1 MFLGVAGI
9 IYYSWLLIVL
19 FIAFILGYEGNKAIS
34 IPGIVVGII
43 FLLLAVYTW
52 SFSYLQKGGDK
63 ILLKLPYRSKVKIN
77 QMTLLSSW
85 RNFQVYQLKSD
96 YQSYSVL
103 MMSRKKNKQ
112 SMKSDIEI
120 AQETKELPIN
130 EIAAKV
136 GLKEEDLE
144 PYGHDKAKITW
155 QAINR
160 TRASKK
166 LGKLV
171 LVTSISP
178 TPAGEG
184 KSTITIGLGDAIHN
198 QLHQNTMIALR
209 EPSMGP
215 VFGLKGG
222 ATGGGK
228 AQIIPM
234 EDINLHFTGD
244 MHALTAAIDTLA
256 ALVDNYIYQDNSLN
270 LDPDRILLKR
280 GLDVNDRALRKI
292 TVGQGSKFNGVEHQA
307 SFAITVANE
316 LMAILCLATD
326 INDLK
331 SRIGDMLVG
340 YTKDDEPV
348 YVKQLGFQG
357 AIAALLS
364 NALKPNLVQ
373 TLEHTPALVHGGPF
387 ANIAHGANSVI
398 ATNLALHLSDYV
410 LTEAGFG
417 SDLGGQK
424 FMDFVSR
431 HLDKTPDAAVVV
443 ATVRALKYQA
453 LGSTDHLNEENLDAL
468 KEGFKNLERHMNNM
482 RSYNVPVIVLI
493 NRFASDT
500 EQELA
505 LLKQLI
511 EEQAVQAQVVTY
523 HGEGSKGGIKAA
535 QAVINLANS
544 NAANLT
550 PTYADNDDVKDKIE
564 KVATKI
570 YHAAGVEY
578 SEKAEKQ
585 IEELRKLDKANLP
598 VIIAKTQYSFT
609 DNKNE
614 LGAPTDFKLHVK
626 GISLKN
632 GARFIVVTTG
642 HVLDMPGLP
651 KHPAALDIDVDN
663 NGKISGL
670 F

>member
-1 MFLGVAGI
+1 
-9 IYYSWLLIVL
+9 
-19 FIAFILGYEGNKAIS
+19 
-34 IPGIVVGII
+34 
-43 FLLLAVYTW
+43 
-52 SFSYLQKGGDK
+52 
-63 ILLKLPYRSKVKIN
+63 
-77 QMTLLSSW
+77 
-85 RNFQVYQLKSD
+85 
-96 YQSYSVL
+96 
-103 MMSRKKNKQ
+103 
-112 SMKSDIEI
+112 MKSDIEI

-550 PTYADNDDVKDKIE
+550 PTYADNGDVKDKIE

-585 IEELRKLDKANLP
+585 IEELRKLDKANFP
-598 VIIAKTQYSFT
+598 VIIAKTPNSFT